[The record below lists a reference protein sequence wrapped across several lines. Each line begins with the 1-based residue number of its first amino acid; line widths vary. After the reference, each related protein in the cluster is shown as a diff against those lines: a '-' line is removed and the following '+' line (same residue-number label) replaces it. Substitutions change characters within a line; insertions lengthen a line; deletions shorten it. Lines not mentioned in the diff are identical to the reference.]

1 MILTIVA
8 FVLVLSVLVFV
19 HELGHFGTA
28 RFFGIKSE
36 EFGIGFPPRFLGYY
50 KNLEGKWKI
59 VRGNKKVEDASDTIY
74 SLNYVPLGG
83 FVKIKGEDAVEGQP
97 IDPDSFI
104 SKPIWQRS
112 IVISAGVTMNLILA
126 AVLLSIGLMFGIPQA
141 LEGLD
146 ERAIVKDRNIVVA
159 ETVKDSPAQKAGIKI
174 GDSIKSADGQEIGTF
189 AALQAFNEAHL
200 GQSATYTVK
209 RGDQELKFEIT
220 PEKRAETGKGGIGIA
235 AVETGLVS
243 YPWYWAPWEGLKQTV
258 ILTGAILKAFYN
270 LFYGIFSGQG
280 FSADVAGPVG
290 IAALTG
296 QVARMGII
304 YLLQFTA
311 LLSINLAIINF
322 LPIPALDGG
331 RLLFMIIEKIKGRPI
346 KRELETAIHNIGFLL
361 LMVLVVFVTYK
372 DIAKYAYK
380 FVDLWHRIVGLF

>member
-8 FVLVLSVLVFV
+8 FVLVLSVFVFV

-36 EFGIGFPPRFLGYY
+36 EFGLGFPPRVLGYY
-50 KNLEGKWKI
+50 KDKDGKWKF

-83 FVKIKGEDAVEGQP
+83 FVKIKGEDAIDGQS

-104 SKPIWQRS
+104 AKPIWQRS

-126 AVLLSIGLMFGIPQA
+126 VVLLSIGLMFGIPQS
-141 LEGLD
+141 LDGLND
-146 ERAIVKDRNIVVA
+146 RAVITNHKIVVA
-159 ETVKDSPAQKAGIKI
+159 EAIKDSPAAKAGIKI
-174 GDSIKSADGQEIGTF
+174 GDSIESANGESIKSFAD
-189 AALQAFNEAHL
+189 LQNFNEKSI
-200 GQSATYTVK
+200 GKTVNYVIN
-209 RGDQELKFEIT
+209 RGEKKFQFEIK
-220 PEKRAETGKGGIGIA
+220 PEKRVETGKGGIGIA

-258 ILTGAILKAFYN
+258 TLTGAILHAFYIM
-270 LFYGIFSGQG
+270 FHDIFTGKG
-280 FSADVAGPVG
+280 VSADVAGPVG

-296 QVARMGII
+296 QVARMGFI

-311 LLSINLAIINF
+311 MLSINLAIINF

-331 RLLFMIIEKIKGRPI
+331 RLLFMIIEKIKGRPV
-346 KRELETAIHNIGFLL
+346 KRELETAIHNVGFIL
-361 LMVLVVFVTYK
+361 LMVMVVFVTYK
-372 DIAKYAYK
+372 DIAKYTYK
-380 FVDLWHRIVGLF
+380 FVELWHWIVG